1 MLLCNMLAFNHATLA
16 SATALGLSLYFKEP
30 FFLPLI
36 IFVIFAGVLPDI
48 DHPGSELGRWF
59 KPVGK
64 MLPHRGIT
72 HSFFGAFLFTGGIY
86 LLLGSQYQ
94 YFRYFGV
101 FGAVFGV
108 YLLEKI
114 LHHNI
119 NKIDDYSKNLIQQ
132 KQIKWLLKIVTV
144 VLYIFL
150 AILIFLVW
158 NNQMSNQIYQL
169 LVIGYLAHIV
179 GDFVTIEGVPLFYPI
194 KKKLG
199 LKLFKTGSGQEAFI
213 GFCLVILNI
222 YLTIQFV
229 QVNNVNSL
237 DYWSKYVNL
246 GY

>member
-1 MLLCNMLAFNHATLA
+1 MLAFNHATLA
-16 SATALGLSLYFKEP
+16 SATAFGLSLYFQTP

-64 MLPHRGIT
+64 LLPHRGIT
-72 HSFFGAFLFTGGIY
+72 HSFLGAFLFAGGIY
-86 LLLGSQYQ
+86 FLLGTEYQ
-94 YFRYFGV
+94 YFRYFGI

-114 LHHNI
+114 LHHNL
-119 NKIDDYSKNLIQQ
+119 NKIDDYSKNLIKQ
-132 KQIKWLLKIVTV
+132 KQINWLLKITTLI
-144 VLYIFL
+144 LYTFL
-150 AILIFLVW
+150 AMLIFLVW
-158 NNQMSNQIYQL
+158 NNQMSYQIYQL

-179 GDFVTIEGVPLFYPI
+179 GDFITIEGVPLFYPI

-213 GFCLVILNI
+213 GICLVILNI
-222 YLTIQFV
+222 YLSVQFV
-229 QVNNVNSL
+229 QVNQVNSL
-237 DYWSKYVNL
+237 EYWSKYVNL